1 MTAPDTTRA
10 IAQMNDTHTGP
21 SVTCPASRHA
31 AMISEA
37 LMSGAPYAMLAEA
50 PEHCGASIADTVAA
64 LWEARVEVEQL
75 RAENERLRA
84 MIRVN
89 AIRYLNMSHEDID
102 AAIRA
107 ALSSTGEDG

>member
-10 IAQMNDTHTGP
+10 IAQMNDTRTGP

-31 AMISEA
+31 AMIS
-37 LMSGAPYAMLAEA
+37 EA

-64 LWEARVEVEQL
+64 LWEARAEVEQL
-75 RAENERLRA
+75 RAENDKLRA

-107 ALSSTGEDG
+107 ALSSTGEKG

>member
-31 AMISEA
+31 AMISGA

-64 LWEARVEVEQL
+64 LREARVEVEQL
-75 RAENERLRA
+75 RAENDKLR
-84 MIRVN
+84 MQ
-89 AIRYLNMSHEDID
+89 L
-102 AAIRA
+102 AARRTHA
-107 ALSSTGEDG
+107 ALARKERRQ

>member
-1 MTAPDTTRA
+1 MTAPDTAAIRAQMTTEADHGYQRLRA
-10 IAQMNDTHTGP
+10 IT
-21 SVTCPASRHA
+21 
-31 AMISEA
+31 AMHNTILILCDA
-37 LMSGAPYAMLAEA
+37 LDAE
-50 PEHCGASIADTVAA
+50 
-64 LWEARVEVEQL
+64 

-107 ALSSTGEDG
+107 ALSSTGEKG

>member
-1 MTAPDTTRA
+1 MHNTILTLCD
-10 IAQMNDTHTGP
+10 
-21 SVTCPASRHA
+21 
-31 AMISEA
+31 A
-37 LMSGAPYAMLAEA
+37 LDAE
-50 PEHCGASIADTVAA
+50 
-64 LWEARVEVEQL
+64 

-107 ALSSTGEDG
+107 ALSSTGEKG